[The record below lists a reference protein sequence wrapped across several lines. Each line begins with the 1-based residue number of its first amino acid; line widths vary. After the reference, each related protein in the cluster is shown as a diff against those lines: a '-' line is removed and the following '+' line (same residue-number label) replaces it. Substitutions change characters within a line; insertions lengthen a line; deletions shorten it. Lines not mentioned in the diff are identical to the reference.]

1 MKFNRDWLEKRWV
14 AYTIATCSAV
24 VLYMIL
30 SNLGN
35 IFYGLKVIYRIVSP
49 LVRGLI
55 TAYII
60 SPLVSLIR
68 NNLLKG
74 IKKEHLKSKLA
85 VAFAL
90 IIIVLVIALLMFALI
105 PQLFFSV
112 KTLINNMDTYISSLQ
127 LLLHNVS
134 VAASERNIDI
144 SGITG
149 IGDNI
154 LKTLSKI
161 FPENM
166 DRIVATSVNIS
177 KAIFDMVIGLFLAIY
192 FLADK

>member
-49 LVRGLI
+49 LVIGLI

-74 IKKEHLKSKLA
+74 IKKEHLKW
-85 VAFAL
+85 
-90 IIIVLVIALLMFALI
+90 
-105 PQLFFSV
+105 
-112 KTLINNMDTYISSLQ
+112 Q
-127 LLLHNVS
+127 LLLRS
-134 VAASERNIDI
+134 S
-144 SGITG
+144 
-149 IGDNI
+149 
-154 LKTLSKI
+154 
-161 FPENM
+161 
-166 DRIVATSVNIS
+166 
-177 KAIFDMVIGLFLAIY
+177 
-192 FLADK
+192 